1 MTKMKKLLT
10 LGTMALLVGAT
21 SITAFA
27 ASNYNTPAEAVAG
40 LTGRTV
46 ESLIA
51 ERSEMGQTYGAI
63 ANAAGK
69 LQEFKTEILQ
79 VKTNVLTSKVET
91 GTMTQEQADEIIAV
105 LEANMENCN
114 GSGSA
119 RIGQALNAGFG
130 KTNGNGLGKGQG
142 GSGRGMNRR

>member
-1 MTKMKKLLT
+1 MTKIKKILA
-10 LGTMALLVGAT
+10 LGTMVLLVGAT

-27 ASNYNTPAEAVAG
+27 ASNYNTPVEVVAG
-40 LTGRTV
+40 LTGKSV

-51 ERSEMGQTYGAI
+51 EKIETRQTYGAI
-63 ANAAGK
+63 ANEAVK
-69 LQEFKTEILQ
+69 LSEFKEEILQ
-79 VKTNVLTSKVET
+79 IKMNALSSKVDT
-91 GTMTQEQADEIIAV
+91 GTMTQKQADEIVAALV
-105 LEANMENCN
+105 ANMENCD

-119 RIGQALNAGFG
+119 RIGQEQNAGFG